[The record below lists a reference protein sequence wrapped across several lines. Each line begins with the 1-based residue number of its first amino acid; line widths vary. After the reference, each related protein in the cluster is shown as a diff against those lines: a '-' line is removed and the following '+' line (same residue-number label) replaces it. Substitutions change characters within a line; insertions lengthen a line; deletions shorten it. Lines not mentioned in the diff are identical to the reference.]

1 MGALSALMVAIGRES
16 VKTWTL
22 DHSIYQMYGLTDAG
36 IILRTWRPD
45 VKNGMAQMRRWL
57 RYSMTWL
64 CWRAI
69 DGADMRLAAGIAARW
84 RPRRDASSTRTPQ

>member
-57 RYSMTWL
+57 RYAGSGSVCRL
-64 CWRAI
+64 LACHSWR
-69 DGADMRLAAGIAARW
+69 
-84 RPRRDASSTRTPQ
+84 